1 MPILHIKQP
10 EIISVKHNLRLRK
23 YDGNIMFA
31 LEWYQDLD
39 TIYLVDGNREP
50 YTLERLKAMYEYLDK
65 KGELYFIEVLEKEG
79 YRPVGDVTFCRED
92 MPIVIGC
99 KEYRGRGIGRD
110 VIAALIARA
119 KELGYAEIFVDS
131 DDSGSD
137 RVVPARRVVVRVYD
151 SSGDGTGFSHGAS
164 VSVET
169 AGYGNRVEPH
179 CPFQGG
185 TLRFYRFGQFGGYRD
200 ARSLDRS
207 EQRGFRHHE

>member
-119 KELGYAEIFVDS
+119 KELGYAEIFVEEIYS
-131 DDSGSD
+131 YNIASQKCFESVGFRSYKKTD
-137 RVVPARRVVVRVYD
+137 R
-151 SSGDGTGFSHGAS
+151 G
-164 VSVET
+164 
-169 AGYGNRVEPH
+169 AGYRLLLKSTDTE
-179 CPFQGG
+179 
-185 TLRFYRFGQFGGYRD
+185 TR
-200 ARSLDRS
+200 
-207 EQRGFRHHE
+207 